1 MDEIY
6 SLLAQQSARPQAVIE
21 QPAQAPAGPT
31 PAMEQ
36 PSWLPMLGIFG
47 LFAVFMFFMSR
58 SQRKEEKRK
67 KEMMAALK
75 KGDQVVT
82 SAGIIGTIS
91 SLKDDTI
98 ILNVGGVKVEFLASA
113 ISSLR
118 AAGKGEKS
126 EKE

>member
-1 MDEIY
+1 
-6 SLLAQQSARPQAVIE
+6 
-21 QPAQAPAGPT
+21 
-31 PAMEQ
+31 MEQ
-36 PSWLPMLGIFG
+36 PSWWPMLGIFA

-118 AAGKGEKS
+118 APGKGEKT